1 MHDMPL
7 KTKFVILAS
16 AFHTVIASGEI
27 RDERKFRIFPYFPY
41 NSASHNVQPY
51 LITIVK
57 GNYPKM

>member
-27 RDERKFRIFPYFPY
+27 RDERKFRMFYRHSDSYRSNALLLSPP
-41 NSASHNVQPY
+41 
-51 LITIVK
+51 
-57 GNYPKM
+57 